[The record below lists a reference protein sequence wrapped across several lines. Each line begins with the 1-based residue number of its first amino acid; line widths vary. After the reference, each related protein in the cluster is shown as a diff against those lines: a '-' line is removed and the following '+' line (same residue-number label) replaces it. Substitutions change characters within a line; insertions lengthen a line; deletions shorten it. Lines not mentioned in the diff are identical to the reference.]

1 MTDNGLSPP
10 AGRRHPGVTWAYRTL
25 AVQCGGFAAPPGCL
39 EGSAAGAGLTGTAA
53 PRTLARMSAADADLA
68 SPARQVRRLL
78 RAADRATLATA
89 LAGPPA
95 GPAMDDAAGWPYA
108 SLVLLAVDQT
118 AAPLLLISDLAEH
131 TRNIRADGRVSLLV
145 DGTAGLADPLTGARA
160 SLLGR
165 AVPCDSA
172 AALARYVARHP
183 SAAGYAGFRDFH
195 LFRLEVVAAHLVA
208 GFGRIHWTGAGD
220 ILDQEAPALA
230 EAEPEII
237 AHMNADH
244 ADALGLMAR
253 AADLAAGGW
262 TMTGID
268 PEGIDIRWEG
278 RIGRVA
284 FATRVED
291 AAAARA
297 ELVRLTRAARTA
309 APASS
314 RERAG

>member
-1 MTDNGLSPP
+1 
-10 AGRRHPGVTWAYRTL
+10 
-25 AVQCGGFAAPPGCL
+25 
-39 EGSAAGAGLTGTAA
+39 
-53 PRTLARMSAADADLA
+53 MSADDADLS

-78 RAADRATLATA
+78 RATDRATLATA

-95 GPAMDDAAGWPYA
+95 GPALSEAAGWPYA

-131 TRNIRADGRVSLLV
+131 TRNIRSDGRASLLV
-145 DGTAGLADPLTGARA
+145 DGTVGLADPLTGARA

-183 SAAGYAGFRDFH
+183 SAAGYAGFKDFH
-195 LFRLEVVAAHLVA
+195 LFRLELSAAHLVA
-208 GFGRIHWTGAGD
+208 GFGRIHWAGAGD
-220 ILDQEAPALA
+220 ILDRLAPALA
-230 EAEPEII
+230 EAEPDIV

-244 ADALGLMAR
+244 ADALALMAR
-253 AADLAAGGW
+253 AGGLPDGGW
-262 TMTGID
+262 AMTGID
-268 PEGIDIRWEG
+268 PEGIDLRCAG
-278 RIGRVA
+278 TVGRVA

-297 ELVRLTRAARTA
+297 ELVRLTRAARGA
-309 APASS
+309 ASAP
-314 RERAG
+314 